1 MNGHQTEIVSLGAS
15 QLRVSLLGVGTNDWG
30 SNRQADPGLQPVFE
44 TALELGIN
52 FFDTA
57 EIYGLG
63 GSERTLG
70 QFLPAGG
77 QKVVI
82 TTKFFPMPWRLRKPS
97 LEAALRESLR
107 RLQVPRV
114 DLYLIHFPIPPVAI
128 ETWME
133 ALAEA
138 VQAGLTQAVGVS
150 NFNPEQMARAHA
162 VLAKRGIPLAC
173 NQVEYS
179 LLKRGPERNGL
190 LSLCR
195 ALDVT
200 LVAYRPVASGLLAG
214 KYSLENPP
222 QGWRKRLY
230 NRQVLANLQPLLD
243 LLGQLGNVNGG
254 KTPTQVAL
262 NWLICKGALPIPG
275 ATKVEH
281 VRENAGALGW
291 RLADDEVAALD
302 RASQY
307 VSIQL

>member
-1 MNGHQTEIVSLGAS
+1 MNDYQIESVSLGAS
-15 QLRVSLLGVGTNDWG
+15 QLRVSLLGVGTNSWG
-30 SNRQADPGLQPVFE
+30 SNRHADPEMKPVFE

-70 QFLPAGG
+70 QLLPAGG

-82 TTKFFPMPWRLRKPS
+82 ATKFFPMPWRLGKPS
-97 LEAALRESLR
+97 LEVALRESLR
-107 RLQVPRV
+107 RLQLARV

-138 VQAGLTQAVGVS
+138 VEAGLTQAVGVS
-150 NFNPEQMARAHA
+150 NFNPEQTARAHA
-162 VLAKRGIPLAC
+162 ALAKRGIPLAC

-179 LLKRGPERNGL
+179 LLKRGAERNGL

-195 ALDVT
+195 ELDVT

-222 QGWRKRLY
+222 HGWRRRLY
-230 NRQVLANLQPLLD
+230 GGQILARVQPLVE
-243 LLGQLGNVNGG
+243 LLRQLGRVHGG
-254 KTPTQVAL
+254 KTPSQVAL

-281 VRENAGALGW
+281 VRENAGSLGW
-291 RLADDEVAALD
+291 HLTEDEVAALD
-302 RASQY
+302 RASAK
-307 VSIQL
+307 I